1 MKATLHVS
9 MQIICSNEETT
20 VPGVFA
26 IGDAVEGAPEL
37 TPTAIQAGKLLARRL
52 FGGDDCSA
60 LHVPYHI
67 VPCI

>member
-1 MKATLHVS
+1 

-20 VPGVFA
+20 VSGVFA
-26 IGDAVEGAPEL
+26 LGDAVEGAPEL

-60 LHVPYHI
+60 LYRPISSHIVPYH
-67 VPCI
+67 VR